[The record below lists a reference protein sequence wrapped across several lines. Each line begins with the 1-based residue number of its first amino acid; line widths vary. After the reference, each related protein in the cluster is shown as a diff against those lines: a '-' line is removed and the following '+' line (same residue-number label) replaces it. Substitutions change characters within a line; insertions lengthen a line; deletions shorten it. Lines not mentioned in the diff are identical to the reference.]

1 MDFSFLEKA
10 KVALNHL
17 DSSSAIHTDPFAA
30 IAELVDNSYDAQA
43 KNFRI
48 DWRTQRVL
56 QEGSNADQTTLEF
69 LDDGTGMSRKEALNV
84 ISFGHSEKSASH
96 IGRYGIGLKAGAFH
110 LGREFLLLTK
120 KDGIHTIMMISHKFH
135 QEYDLKDSV
144 FVPCPSFDQ
153 NFRPYF
159 DYSENPSEI
168 QRRQDIQR
176 HEGEMEL
183 IQRFA
188 PYGNLPVRELFRKI
202 PTDSGTMIIVDRL
215 RRSLSGEHMLDTQT
229 DDDIRC
235 RNEDLPPHEI
245 SLRKFLEILYLKP
258 KMKIHLRGK
267 PVVPTKICQS
277 WMAKYRAEVPMKT
290 FKDVLKR
297 SELEREAYIKGLE
310 NDRDNLNVDIY
321 EVNLGEVEAS
331 EIHSKT
337 KDMIRKRDALNKM
350 IEEVKKDNDI
360 HQKTFKTST
369 ITFFIGVQT
378 EDRANNGIHFYAN
391 NRLVKWGHK
400 ATPFFKNKENSK
412 KHIGISAYVDLDA
425 STWIP
430 TASKQALKAEDMTVL
445 TRKCNE
451 KLNEH
456 FEYFETHWIRK
467 NFGLMTGDDTV
478 ERFWNLLGYK
488 DAFSARSSK
497 EEVTDAVI
505 AKLISKECPKWYICS
520 FCGVWRRDVG
530 VRVTKENQIIT
541 CRTFDNNGCNGVL
554 ESGDDEQFNMD
565 RAKWAQIQLQMQR
578 DKERAD
584 RRLAA
589 VSVTS
594 NSFATSTPSTSM
606 TYPNSILKKPA
617 TGGSPADLRA
627 VKPEPSSASNSFI
640 DILDDF
646 AVSPP
651 RETRE
656 SARRSL
662 ESTTT
667 RSTANRSRA
676 VIESDSDH
684 EQEFMNDVDMEVNP
698 EDITP
703 DPEPDYSMEDDQM
716 DDAEDPMEE
725 DEEEEEESLPRRRDP
740 KPQASRP
747 MTKVSRRRPISS
759 DEEVESDGEVAAP
772 SKKSKESTKD
782 GKKASGQKKKFN
794 RVEVLE
800 NAINALRVEC
810 GMQPLPKKG
819 EFDLDLVGLISRPK
833 AAADAERER
842 FRRQKELMEE
852 NAATVLE
859 YLGTQP
865 YTGINLDRK
874 LPTLDRFHDVARQLK
889 EKNNKKKRQ
898 PKKK

>member
-48 DWRTQRVL
+48 DWRTQRVQ

-135 QEYDLKDSV
+135 EANQLKDSV

-153 NFRPYF
+153 YFRPYF
-159 DYSENPSEI
+159 DYSESPSEI
-168 QRRQDIQR
+168 QRIRDMER
-176 HEGEMEL
+176 HETEMKL
-183 IQRFA
+183 IREFA
-188 PYGNLPVRELFRKI
+188 PYGNLTVRELFNKI
-202 PTDSGTMIIVDRL
+202 PTHSGTMIIVERL
-215 RRSLSGEHMLDTQT
+215 RRSLSGEFMLDHQYAN
-229 DDDIRC
+229 DIRC
-235 RNEDLPPHEI
+235 RNEDLPPHES

-258 KMKIHLRGK
+258 KMKIHLRGEQ
-267 PVVPTKICQS
+267 VLPTKICQS

-297 SELEREAYIKGLE
+297 SEIEREAYIKGLE
-310 NDRDNLNVDIY
+310 NDRDNLNVDILDIY
-321 EVNLGEVEAS
+321 RDGVQPD
-331 EIHSKT
+331 EINSKT
-337 KDMIRKRDALNKM
+337 SRLKNQVQTLNEM
-350 IEEVKKDNDI
+350 IEEAKKDNEI

-400 ATPFFKNKENSK
+400 ATPFFKNKEKSE

-445 TRKCNE
+445 TKKCNE

-456 FEYFETHWIRK
+456 FEYFETHWIKK
-467 NFGLMTGDDTV
+467 NFGMIGDNNMV

-505 AKLISKECPKWYICS
+505 AKLISKECPRWYVCAS
-520 FCGVWRRDVG
+520 CGVWKRDADG
-530 VRVTKENQIIT
+530 RVPRDKKNVT
-541 CRTFDNNGCNGVL
+541 CQNVDGRGCIGDL
-554 ESGDDEQFNMD
+554 EGGDDEKFSMD
-565 RAKWAQIQLQMQR
+565 RAKWAQIQLQMQK

-589 VSVTS
+589 ASVTS

-627 VKPEPSSASNSFI
+627 VKPEPSSNSSSFI
-640 DILDDF
+640 EILDDYE
-646 AVSPP
+646 VSPP
-651 RETRE
+651 RETRQ
-656 SARRSL
+656 AAIRSY

-667 RSTANRSRA
+667 RSTANRSR
-676 VIESDSDH
+676 VMIQSDSDH
-684 EQEFMNDVDMEVNP
+684 EEEFMDDVDVEVNP
-698 EDITP
+698 EDIIP
-703 DPEPDYSMEDDQM
+703 DPDYQMDHDQMED
-716 DDAEDPMEE
+716 AGDPME
-725 DEEEEEESLPRRRDP
+725 EEEEEESPPRRDP

-747 MTKVSRRRPISS
+747 MTKVSRRRQISS
-759 DEEVESDGEVAAP
+759 DEEDESDEEVPAP
-772 SKKSKESTKD
+772 SKKSKEDRKNL
-782 GKKASGQKKKFN
+782 KNASEQKKKFN
-794 RVEVLE
+794 RGDVLE

-819 EFDLDLVGLISRPK
+819 EFDLDLVGLINRPK

-865 YTGINLDRK
+865 FTGINLDRT

-898 PKKK
+898 PKRK